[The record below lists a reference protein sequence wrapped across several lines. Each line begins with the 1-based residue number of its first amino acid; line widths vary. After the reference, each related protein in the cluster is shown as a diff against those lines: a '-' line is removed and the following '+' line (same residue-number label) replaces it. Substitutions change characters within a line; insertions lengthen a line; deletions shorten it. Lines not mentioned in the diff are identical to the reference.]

1 MVKVVFC
8 CNKIAVLVKT
18 RRAKVTYLLDFS
30 TEKKE
35 RIIRYPIYHKYA
47 AAARNNLEG
56 PIKKEI
62 CYIIGIQ

>member
-1 MVKVVFC
+1 M
-8 CNKIAVLVKT
+8 KT
-18 RRAKVTYLLDFS
+18 SRTKVTYLLDFS

-35 RIIRYPIYHKYA
+35 KIIRYPIYHKYA

-62 CYIIGIQ
+62 CYIIGIQGL

>member
-1 MVKVVFC
+1 ME
-8 CNKIAVLVKT
+8 T
-18 RRAKVTYLLDFS
+18 RRTKVTYLLDFS

-56 PIKKEI
+56 PIKRELCNI
-62 CYIIGIQ
+62 VAFNDCNYRNQILIF